1 MEEFTFLWFMGKGGF
16 IIRTTILKQK
26 RKVAKPNIWMN
37 RETITIFLCLELEE
51 KNLFIDKFLL
61 LMEEN

>member
-1 MEEFTFLWFMGKGGF
+1 MGKGGF